1 MGNLNG
7 TSTIKRNYANKKN
20 NIQYCENKIVQNIIL
35 IWLDANISKSGKDF
49 QYTFSQLNKIFNSI
63 TLLTDLEA
71 CRQFIET
78 KRDEQIFLIV
88 SGRFGKTL
96 VPLVHKYVRL
106 DSIYVFCRIPEN
118 HNWTKQWDKI
128 KLVVKDIEPI
138 CHAIVS
144 DAAQCEEDLTPT
156 SILSANDSSNQ
167 DLQQVDSSFM
177 YSQLIKDILLQM
189 TYDERAIG
197 ELAEFCRN
205 NFHENLS
212 ELKIIDEFQKDY
224 HKHSPIWWYTRECF
238 TYRML
243 NCNRAWIEFNIGRV
257 LSFKR
262 EWNQARIY
270 YDHAYE
276 RMMKHKPPRI
286 KDSAHVLNNIACILP
301 NQGKYDEALDYH
313 QRALEIREKFY
324 PSDHIDIA
332 QSLYNIGRILDHQEK
347 YDDAFEYYQGAL
359 KIQQKIY
366 PSNHVNIARSLSNIG
381 IILYRQ
387 GKCDEALDY
396 HQRALKIREKIYP
409 SDHIDIAYSLNNI
422 GIILRNQGKYNE
434 ALDCYKK
441 ALNIEEKFYPS
452 DHVDIAKSLSNIGN
466 ILSDQ
471 EKYQEALDYY
481 QRALKIEERFYP
493 SGHVDLAHSLNNIGI
508 CYENQ
513 NQREM
518 ALNYYQHA
526 LTIYEKYLPIDH
538 PRRQKT
544 EHNIRRLT
552 KRNSFSK

>member
-189 TYDERAIG
+189 TYDERAIV
-197 ELAEFCRN
+197 ELAVFCRN
-205 NFHENLS
+205 NFHDNLY

-238 TYRML
+238 IYRML
-243 NCNRAWIEFNIGRV
+243 NCSLRTFDITLIALMGF
-257 LSFKR
+257 F
-262 EWNQARIY
+262 
-270 YDHAYE
+270 
-276 RMMKHKPPRI
+276 I
-286 KDSAHVLNNIACILP
+286 KDIHQQIKEIHSKKHNRMGPFIVYRGQGMLN
-301 NQGKYDEALDYH
+301 DEFIKM
-313 QRALEIREKFY
+313 R
-324 PSDHIDIA
+324 
-332 QSLYNIGRILDHQEK
+332 
-347 YDDAFEYYQGAL
+347 
-359 KIQQKIY
+359 
-366 PSNHVNIARSLSNIG
+366 
-381 IILYRQ
+381 
-387 GKCDEALDY
+387 
-396 HQRALKIREKIYP
+396 
-409 SDHIDIAYSLNNI
+409 NNI
-422 GIILRNQGKYNE
+422 GGLFAFNSFLSTSDDVSVATRFAKKSTGRAGKTAILFE
-434 ALDCYKK
+434 
-441 ALNIEEKFYPS
+441 IE
-452 DHVDIAKSLSNIGN
+452 VDPTLTSTPFASLHNA
-466 ILSDQ
+466 D
-471 EKYQEALDYY
+471 
-481 QRALKIEERFYP
+481 R
-493 SGHVDLAHSLNNIGI
+493 
-508 CYENQ
+508 CYEKEKEILFSMHTVFRIVQVEEYKDNIWKVNLKSVSNNDLQ
-513 NQREM
+513 ITRLADHIKRQIGEGNAIEQLGRLMITLGELEK
-518 ALNYYQHA
+518 AEA
-526 LTIYEKYLPIDH
+526 IY
-538 PRRQKT
+538 
-544 EHNIRRLT
+544 
-552 KRNSFSK
+552 